1 MMMMP
6 PRPSSSRSSR
16 LSTDRCWIEM
26 LGRTPRITPRPG
38 GGRRGGG
45 LADVAVQRTHWSQQA
60 GPGTGRGLR
69 PLLRAW
75 AGRGAG
81 RWHCLGLTLVLR
93 TPRLRLRPVRV
104 RPGDVPEDLRRHE
117 DEGHAHDEP
126 RVPGAQPAPDLVTV
140 SGNRELRLGRDCWR
154 RADGPEP
161 SQMATEGRF
170 LACERESTSQKVVM
184 APITQGIPPSYYPP
198 NEDDDEDDDD

>member
-26 LGRTPRITPRPG
+26 LRRTPRITPRPG

-60 GPGTGRGLR
+60 GPGAGRGLR
-69 PLLRAW
+69 PLPRAW

-81 RWHCLGLTLVLR
+81 RWHCLGLTCAWFCV
-93 TPRLRLRPVRV
+93 
-104 RPGDVPEDLRRHE
+104 
-117 DEGHAHDEP
+117 
-126 RVPGAQPAPDLVTV
+126 QPAFACGQFVFDQVTYRKIFGGTKMKDMPTMSQEYQVRSRPPTLLRFPGTERTQVGSGLV
-140 SGNRELRLGRDCWR
+140 
-154 RADGPEP
+154 A
-161 SQMATEGRF
+161 EG
-170 LACERESTSQKVVM
+170 
-184 APITQGIPPSYYPP
+184 
-198 NEDDDEDDDD
+198 

>member
-1 MMMMP
+1 M
-6 PRPSSSRSSR
+6 SRYKELIGLNKLVPALAGAVG
-16 LSTDRCWIEM
+16 LSYVR
-26 LGRTPRITPRPG
+26 G
-38 GGRRGGG
+38 RGGALVG
-45 LADVAVQRTHWSQQA
+45 
-60 GPGTGRGLR
+60 GTV
-69 PLLRAW
+69 W
-75 AGRGAG
+75 AR
-81 RWHCLGLTLVLR
+81 GLTLVLR

-126 RVPGAQPAPDLVTV
+126 RVPGAAGPRPCYGFREQ
-140 SGNRELRLGRDCWR
+140 RELRLGRDWWR